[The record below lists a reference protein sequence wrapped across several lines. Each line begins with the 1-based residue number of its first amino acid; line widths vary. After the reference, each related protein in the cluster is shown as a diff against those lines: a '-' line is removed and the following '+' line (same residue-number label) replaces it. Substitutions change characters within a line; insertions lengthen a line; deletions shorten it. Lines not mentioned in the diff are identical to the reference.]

1 MNPFYSSAVVGRHS
15 EAVSFFL
22 SIPFIPLSELAE
34 TGCED
39 IHPFKSLAFFFSSS
53 LSTVPSLSLSILR
66 GMY

>member
-15 EAVSFFL
+15 EGVSSFL

-39 IHPFKSLAFFFSSS
+39 IHPSKSLAFIFSS
-53 LSTVPSLSLSILR
+53 LSPLFRLSLSILR